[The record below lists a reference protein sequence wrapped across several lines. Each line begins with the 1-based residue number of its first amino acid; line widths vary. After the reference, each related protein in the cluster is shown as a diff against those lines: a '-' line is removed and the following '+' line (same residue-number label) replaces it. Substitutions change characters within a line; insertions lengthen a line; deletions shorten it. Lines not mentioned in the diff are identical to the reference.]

1 MQYIWTKA
9 LEGQGG
15 AVLGVSRLIGY
26 PNVNYLR
33 LPWAIFLFLNSNFE
47 HAVDLCLMLNYVHK
61 WKVVLVNCSS
71 FQLDWPLEICLISW
85 IHVCEKSLIFCCKIL
100 WFIFWCWNSWIIKSW
115 ETTFRIALNFA
126 NLPWFYSTYL
136 IEKKTF
142 PQFHFQRNHTVLP
155 SPETSFLANFTN
167 NWSFSIEI
175 DFCAKYWRNPISA
188 FTISAFCIGGEF
200 CWYCWNSK
208 FEAWQPKLFKLIFV
222 QNIGTKLLLALKIF
236 AEMCLNWVS
245 LWTLLHG
252 NPSLKHPVLH

>member
-1 MQYIWTKA
+1 M
-9 LEGQGG
+9 
-15 AVLGVSRLIGY
+15 
-26 PNVNYLR
+26 
-33 LPWAIFLFLNSNFE
+33 LNS
-47 HAVDLCLMLNYVHK
+47 VHK

-85 IHVCEKSLIFCCKIL
+85 IHVFEKSLIFCCKIL

-188 FTISAFCIGGEF
+188 LIFLLSALKEYFADIAEVCSMATKTFQADFCAKY
-200 CWYCWNSK
+200 WYKIAACIEDFRWNV
-208 FEAWQPKLFKLIFV
+208 FELGLPLNFVAWQP
-222 QNIGTKLLLALKIF
+222 Q
-236 AEMCLNWVS
+236 S
-245 LWTLLHG
+245 
-252 NPSLKHPVLH
+252 